1 MERWLNKMTH
11 KYMKVTNDTLSFY
24 LTARF
29 YNSYQAGS
37 NNEPYFVKL
46 SFSIRHIAF
55 VFKITLYSKSLMHK
69 HFVTKTFCANTIN
82 RFYFDSAVT
91 YNDIVQSNLIYG
103 DNKRQIR
110 KALRSGVI
118 SSVAYS
124 IIESFVMRDFKN
136 IIKSIDFNQIIKEMV
151 YFKNHI

>member
-1 MERWLNKMTH
+1 MNHILLN
-11 KYMKVTNDTLSFY
+11 Y
-24 LTARF
+24 L
-29 YNSYQAGS
+29 
-37 NNEPYFVKL
+37 
-46 SFSIRHIAF
+46 FSIRHIAF

-82 RFYFDSAVT
+82 QFYFDSAVT

-103 DNKRQIR
+103 DNKIQIR